1 MKVPNF
7 FCGGPPKSGT
17 TFLQRILDSHPDIG
31 CSSEDDLQKLLNSFI
46 ELHKS
51 YNDKLLRVG
60 QRIGAKNVPLV
71 ESKVF
76 ENLLFNLISDISSN
90 RNQGKKLIGI
100 SDNDFLLNNLI
111 PILKFYINSKI
122 IIIFRNPIDTAL
134 SAWDSNHRLY
144 KKEKHPAHIEI
155 MKVDG
160 KLDIDKY
167 TIELTKTWNNTVQN
181 VLKKVETAPER
192 SLIVT
197 YESLVNNKKEI
208 LIKMLKFIDCRYNDK
223 IILDMIN
230 NSSIDKMRDSSSSPE
245 FFSKGRLS
253 FGKNEL
259 KAETIK
265 SLIKMSEDNLNI
277 LNIKFN

>member
-1 MKVPNF
+1 MKIPNF

-17 TFLQRILDSHPDIG
+17 TFLQRILDSHPEIG

-46 ELHKS
+46 ELHRS
-51 YNDKLLRVG
+51 YNHKLLVVG
-60 QRIGAKNVPLV
+60 QRIGAKNVPQV

-76 ENLLFNLISDISSN
+76 ENLFFKLISDISSN
-90 RNQGKKLIGI
+90 RNQGKKIIGI

-111 PILKFYINSKI
+111 QTLKFYIHSKV

-144 KKEKHPAHIEI
+144 KKENHPAHLNV

-167 TIELTKTWNNTVQN
+167 VIEMTKSWNNTVQN
-181 VLKKVETAPER
+181 VLKKIKTAPER
-192 SLIVT
+192 NLVIT
-197 YESLVNNKKEI
+197 YESLVLNKKDVLVKI
-208 LIKMLKFIDCRYNDK
+208 LKFIDCKYNDE
-223 IILDMIN
+223 ILLDMIN
-230 NSSIDKMRDSSSSPE
+230 NSSIDKMRDSSSRPE
-245 FFSKGRLS
+245 FFSKGRVS

-259 KAETIK
+259 KTKTIK
-265 SLIKMSEDNLNI
+265 SAIKISKDNLNI